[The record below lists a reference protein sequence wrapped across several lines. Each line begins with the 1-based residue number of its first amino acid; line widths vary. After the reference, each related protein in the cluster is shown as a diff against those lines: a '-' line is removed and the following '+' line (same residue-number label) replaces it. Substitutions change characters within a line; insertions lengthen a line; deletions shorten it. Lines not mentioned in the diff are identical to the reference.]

1 MRISK
6 SKVFASALVAI
17 MLSVF
22 STSSIKAAEE
32 AKANKI
38 GPAEIT
44 FNAGYTSNYLWRG
57 MTQNDNSGAA
67 SIGADA
73 ALPGGLYVGVW
84 TSAASGT
91 NYTQEVDYYGG
102 ITHSAG
108 PATFDVGYIAY
119 VYPGTDKGDAT
130 TNFGEF
136 YGKITFAPEKA
147 PYSAKISYFVDDQE
161 LLNAENYLE
170 GSVSYDAGVVGI
182 NYTYGDYDKTSK
194 FWSVGLSKEMLG
206 VGFTLAYTDT
216 NFDAAGTVD
225 TEKVTLS
232 VAKTF

>member
-1 MRISK
+1 MKIST

-17 MLSVF
+17 MFSVF
-22 STSSIKAAEE
+22 STSSIKAAE
-32 AKANKI
+32 ANKI

-44 FNAGYTSNYLWRG
+44 YNAGYTSNYLWRG
-57 MTQNDNSGAA
+57 VTQNDNSGAA

-73 ALPGGLYVGVW
+73 TLPGGLYVGVW
-84 TSAASGT
+84 TSAADGLTASGT
-91 NYTQEVDYYGG
+91 TNYSQEVDYYGG

-119 VYPGTDKGDAT
+119 VYPGSVAG

-136 YGKITFAPEKA
+136 YGKITLAPEKA
-147 PYSAKISYFVDDQE
+147 PYSAKVSYFVDDQE
-161 LLNAENYLE
+161 RATYKNYLE
-170 GSVSYDAGVVGI
+170 GSVSYDAGVAGI
-182 NYTYGDYDKTSK
+182 NYTYGDYDKSNK
-194 FWSVGLSKEMLG
+194 FWSVGLSKELLG
-206 VGFTLAYTDT
+206 LGFTLAYTDT
-216 NFDAAGTVD
+216 NFDLATTKD

>member
-1 MRISK
+1 MKISK
-6 SKVFASALVAI
+6 SKIFASGLFAI
-17 MLSVF
+17 MLNVV
-22 STSSIKAAEE
+22 STSSIQAAEE
-32 AKANKI
+32 AKKNKI

-44 FNAGYTSNYLWRG
+44 YNAGYTSNYLWRG

-67 SIGADA
+67 SIGTDV
-73 ALPGGLYVGVW
+73 ALPGGFYLGAW

-119 VYPGTDKGDAT
+119 VYPGTDAGAS
-130 TNFGEF
+130 NFGEF
-136 YGKITFAPEKA
+136 YGKVTLAPEKA
-147 PYSAKISYFVDDQE
+147 PYTAKVSYFVDDRE
-161 LLNAENYLE
+161 RLTFKNYLE

-182 NYTYGDYDKTSK
+182 NYTYGDYDKSNK
-194 FWSVGLSKEMLG
+194 FWSVGLSKELLGLG
-206 VGFTLAYTDT
+206 VTLAYTDT

>member
-1 MRISK
+1 MKIST

-17 MLSVF
+17 MFSVF
-22 STSSIKAAEE
+22 STSSIKAAEV
-32 AKANKI
+32 NKI

-44 FNAGYTSNYLWRG
+44 YNAGYTSNYLWRG

-73 ALPGGLYVGVW
+73 ALPGGLYLGIW

-119 VYPGTDKGDAT
+119 VYPGTDAGVS
-130 TNFGEF
+130 NFGEF
-136 YGKITFAPEKA
+136 YGKITFAPEKV
-147 PYSAKISYFVDDQE
+147 PYSVKISYFVDDQE
-161 LLNAENYLE
+161 LANAENYLE
-170 GSVSYDAGVVGI
+170 GSVSYDAGVAGI

-194 FWSVGLSKEMLG
+194 FWSVGLSKELLG
-206 VGFTLAYTDT
+206 LGFTLAYTDT
-216 NFDAAGTVD
+216 NLDAAGTQD

-232 VAKTF
+232 LVKTF